1 VTRDEAAEYVVATL
15 RRTVWLGA
23 TERTASLEQPL
34 GADGLGLDSLGVVE
48 FLSELESSLHIHFPD
63 EFWSR
68 GPRTLGDIVEFVAE
82 RRGTPA
88 PVATAESAPA
98 AVARPATDEVRA
110 AIHEQGFWRGLG
122 WVVQRIQER
131 YGRVLYARQRQ
142 LLLERDLTA
151 ESIRVAAAALPLEFR
166 AARPADVPA
175 LAASAFWSR
184 SRTDYWLRLFQERYA
199 AGSHCFVAL
208 HQGQIVGI
216 DWVSGKNADTAL
228 IGLQFAM
235 RPGTCVG
242 ENLMEHRAY
251 RHQGIGMAL
260 LTYSLEQSR
269 VMGYARQVTL
279 VSAWNHRMLVTAV
292 QLLGFQVT
300 GELVTTWRLGRPRT
314 AWRVDGPNGGVNG
327 EGGTLTV

>member
-1 VTRDEAAEYVVATL
+1 MTHDEAAEYVVATL

-68 GPRTLGDIVEFVAE
+68 GPRTLGDIVEFIAAARSQVRLEPEHARTVA
-82 RRGTPA
+82 A
-88 PVATAESAPA
+88 PPTS
-98 AVARPATDEVRA
+98 EVQE

-151 ESIRVAAAALPLEFR
+151 GAIRVAAAALPLEFR

-314 AWRVDGPNGGVNG
+314 AWRVDGPNGGANG

>member
-1 VTRDEAAEYVVATL
+1 MTHDEAAEYVVATL

-68 GPRTLGDIVEFVAE
+68 GPRTLGDIVEFIAAARSQVRLEPEHARTVA
-82 RRGTPA
+82 A
-88 PVATAESAPA
+88 PPTS
-98 AVARPATDEVRA
+98 EVQE

-151 ESIRVAAAALPLEFR
+151 GAIRVAAAALPLEFR
-166 AARPADVPA
+166 AARPADVPP

-314 AWRVDGPNGGVNG
+314 AWRVDGPNGGANG

>member
-1 VTRDEAAEYVVATL
+1 MTHDEAAEYVVATL

-68 GPRTLGDIVEFVAE
+68 GPRTLGDIVEFIAAARSQVRLEPEHARTVA
-82 RRGTPA
+82 A
-88 PVATAESAPA
+88 PPTS
-98 AVARPATDEVRA
+98 EVQE

-151 ESIRVAAAALPLEFR
+151 GAIRVAAAALPLEFR

-216 DWVSGKNADTAL
+216 DWVSGKKADTAL
-228 IGLQFAM
+228 IGLQVAM

>member
-1 VTRDEAAEYVVATL
+1 MTHDEAAEYVVATL

-68 GPRTLGDIVEFVAE
+68 GPRTLGDIVEFIAAARSQVRLEPEHA
-82 RRGTPA
+82 RT
-88 PVATAESAPA
+88 VATPPTS
-98 AVARPATDEVRA
+98 EVQE

-122 WVVQRIQER
+122 WVAQRIQER

-151 ESIRVAAAALPLEFR
+151 GSIRVAAAALPLEFR
-166 AARPADVPA
+166 AARPEDVPA
-175 LAASAFWSR
+175 LEASAFWSR
-184 SRTDYWLRLFQERYA
+184 SRADYWLRLFRERYA

-228 IGLQFAM
+228 IGLQVAM

>member
-1 VTRDEAAEYVVATL
+1 
-15 RRTVWLGA
+15 
-23 TERTASLEQPL
+23 
-34 GADGLGLDSLGVVE
+34 
-48 FLSELESSLHIHFPD
+48 
-63 EFWSR
+63 
-68 GPRTLGDIVEFVAE
+68 
-82 RRGTPA
+82 
-88 PVATAESAPA
+88 
-98 AVARPATDEVRA
+98 
-110 AIHEQGFWRGLG
+110 
-122 WVVQRIQER
+122 
-131 YGRVLYARQRQ
+131 VLYARQRQ

-151 ESIRVAAAALPLEFR
+151 GSVRVAAAALPLEFR

-228 IGLQFAM
+228 IGLQVAM

-327 EGGTLTV
+327 AGGTLTV